1 MARYDGRYISH
12 MRSED
17 RDFWDSL
24 EEVLRIGREAE
35 IPVQIS
41 HMKLAMKS
49 LWGRA
54 SEAEAGARGTSMI
67 GTSMTTED
75 IATFMA
81 WPHTNISSDGGLRG
95 SHPRGFGSYPRVLAS
110 MARERGDLTLEGAI
124 YRMSGAAAA
133 HMGLADRGVIRP
145 GAHADLVLFD
155 AERVQDR
162 ATPEDPHARSV
173 GIEVVW
179 VNGAEVYRSGE
190 ITGERPGVVLTRTG
204 SGKKLAG

>member
-54 SEAEAGARGTSMI
+54 SEAEAGLGAR
-67 GTSMTTED
+67 
-75 IATFMA
+75 
-81 WPHTNISSDGGLRG
+81 R
-95 SHPRGFGSYPRVLAS
+95 
-110 MARERGDLTLEGAI
+110 
-124 YRMSGAAAA
+124 
-133 HMGLADRGVIRP
+133 
-145 GAHADLVLFD
+145 
-155 AERVQDR
+155 
-162 ATPEDPHARSV
+162 
-173 GIEVVW
+173 
-179 VNGAEVYRSGE
+179 
-190 ITGERPGVVLTRTG
+190 
-204 SGKKLAG
+204 